1 MTSTAT
7 DSPLVAHARRELTL
21 AGLLGKDSDYDG
33 MLGEAALQIVETFAT
48 QGHSG
53 MSAFATVD
61 IAQRLMS
68 YEPLTPLTND
78 PAEWNHIADD
88 MAGRPDLWQSAR
100 KPDAFSNDGGLTYK
114 VTDSGVV
121 HTSAPA
127 KVSA

>member
-21 AGLLGKDSDYDG
+21 AGLLDKDSDYGG

-114 VTDSGVV
+114 VTGSDEA

-127 KVSA
+127 KD

>member
-21 AGLLGKDSDYDG
+21 AGLLDKDYDYDG
-33 MLGEAALQIVETFAT
+33 MLGEAALQLVETFAA

-61 IAQRLMS
+61 LAQRLMS

-78 PAEWNHIADD
+78 PAEWNHISDD
-88 MAGRPDLWQSAR
+88 MAGRPDLWQSTR
-100 KPDAFSNDGGLTYK
+100 KPDAFSNDGGKTYK
-114 VTDSGVV
+114 VTDSDEV
-121 HTSAPA
+121 HISALA
-127 KVSA
+127 KG